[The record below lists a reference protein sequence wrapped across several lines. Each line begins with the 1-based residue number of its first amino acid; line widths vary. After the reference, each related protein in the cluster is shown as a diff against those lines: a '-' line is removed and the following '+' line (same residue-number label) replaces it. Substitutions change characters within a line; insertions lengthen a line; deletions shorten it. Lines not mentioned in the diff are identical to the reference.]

1 MKSKLWINRLLR
13 RIIILQNLIN
23 TSLKFI
29 DKYKGDNL
37 MRLNHYQAVKLKEK
51 EILFLRTTL
60 LKTHVS
66 VIGKK

>member
-1 MKSKLWINRLLR
+1 MKNKLWINRLLR
-13 RIIILQNLIN
+13 RIIMLQNLIR
-23 TSLKFI
+23 TSLIFI
-29 DKYKGDNL
+29 EKYNEDSL